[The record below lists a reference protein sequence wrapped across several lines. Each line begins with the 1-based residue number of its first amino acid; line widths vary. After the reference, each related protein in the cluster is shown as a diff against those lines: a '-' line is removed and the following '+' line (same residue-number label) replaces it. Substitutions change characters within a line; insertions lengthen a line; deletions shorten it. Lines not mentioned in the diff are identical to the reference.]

1 MKKQL
6 KKKRKLY
13 KSRNEN
19 LETLATY
26 KKVRSQIQRQIR
38 KARWDHINAAVSND
52 DGGEYKGFWS
62 YVRSF
67 KCDNTGIAV
76 LMKDGETA
84 TAPVE
89 KAELLNKQFSSVFT
103 SEDTDSVPKIT
114 QKKYTNIG
122 RIDVTVDGVM
132 QGSYAVIKSHKSD
145 K

>member
-13 KSRNEN
+13 KTRNEN
-19 LETLATY
+19 LKTLATY
-26 KKVRSQIQRQIR
+26 KKVRSQIQRQVR

-52 DGGEYKGFWS
+52 DGGKYKGFWS

-89 KAELLNKQFSSVFT
+89 
-103 SEDTDSVPKIT
+103 
-114 QKKYTNIG
+114 
-122 RIDVTVDGVM
+122 
-132 QGSYAVIKSHKSD
+132 
-145 K
+145 